1 MIMSDKKAMNKE
13 FETTH
18 PTTRNAS
25 RLKGIAG
32 LISFSTVIPLNIH
45 TTIEE
50 MAAFTWFWP
59 IIGGMIGIFVGAVG
73 FISLNVLHLSPLIT
87 AAIVYSF
94 AIWFTGF
101 HHLDGLMDMGDGLM
115 VHGDHQKKIGV
126 MRDMMVGTGGIS
138 LFFIVAII
146 TFASINAVPVGL
158 IFVVLLISEVSAKTS
173 LITCATFSKPF
184 PDGTGRLFIESMNI
198 KLLVLSFILMSIIGF
213 LAINITGILG
223 IIGGIIAGSA
233 VAAVA
238 SKQFKYAT
246 GDILGASNEI
256 GRLISLLV
264 MTTILIYI

>member
-1 MIMSDKKAMNKE
+1 MSDKRILNKKYE
-13 FETTH
+13 AEH
-18 PTTRNAS
+18 PTTDTP

-45 TTIEE
+45 TTIDE

-73 FISLNVLHLSPLIT
+73 FISLNVIHLSPLIT

-115 VHGDHQKKIGV
+115 VHGDHDKKIQV

-146 TFASINAVPVGL
+146 TFSAINAIPAGS
-158 IFVVLLISEVSAKTS
+158 IFLVLLISEVAAKTS

-198 KLLVLSFILMSIIGF
+198 KLLVLSFILTSIIGF
-213 LAINITGILG
+213 LALNITGILG

-256 GRLISLLV
+256 GRLVSLLV
-264 MTTILIYI
+264 MTTLLIYI

>member
-1 MIMSDKKAMNKE
+1 MSDKKVLNTE
-13 FETTH
+13 FETAHSPMKNT
-18 PTTRNAS
+18 S
-25 RLKGIAG
+25 RLRGIAG

-45 TTIEE
+45 TTIGE
-50 MAAFTWFWP
+50 MATFTWFWP
-59 IIGGMIGIFVGAVG
+59 IIGGLIGIFVGAVG
-73 FISLNVLHLSPLIT
+73 FISLNILHLSQLIT

-115 VHGDHQKKIGV
+115 VHGDHNKKIAV
-126 MRDMMVGTGGIS
+126 MRDMMIGTGGIS

-146 TFASINAVPVGL
+146 TFSAISAVPAGL
-158 IFVVLLISEVSAKTS
+158 IFMVLLISEIAAKTS

-198 KLLVLSFILMSIIGF
+198 KLLVLSFILTSIIGF
-213 LAINITGILG
+213 LAINITGTLG

-256 GRLISLLV
+256 GRLVSLII
-264 MTTILIYI
+264 MTTVLIYI